1 LQPVFIEEGAKFLWG
16 GNPHFCSQF
25 TDYFSGN
32 MVFFPH
38 FRPLIPMIEKLEKKM
53 GWKTD
58 DYKTLF
64 NEVFLNA
71 VCGWTLGTGYYV
83 NKPFLNAL
91 TSTCG
96 FVKGE
101 CFVAV
106 FEPHGLFDHTSE
118 WHLVDV
124 TEPDVKIYHGKMPYA
139 ELENMQPCD
148 MTVDMFDQ
156 HSILK
161 TNDSKS
167 K

>member
-1 LQPVFIEEGAKFLWG
+1 
-16 GNPHFCSQF
+16 
-25 TDYFSGN
+25 

-53 GWKTD
+53 KWKTD

-96 FVKGE
+96 FIKGE
-101 CFVAV
+101 CFVV
-106 FEPHGLFDHTSE
+106 
-118 WHLVDV
+118 
-124 TEPDVKIYHGKMPYA
+124 
-139 ELENMQPCD
+139 
-148 MTVDMFDQ
+148 
-156 HSILK
+156 
-161 TNDSKS
+161 SKKDCFFLIFFFFFFS
-167 K
+167 Q

>member
-1 LQPVFIEEGAKFLWG
+1 
-16 GNPHFCSQF
+16 
-25 TDYFSGN
+25 

-53 GWKTD
+53 KWKTD

-96 FVKGE
+96 FIKGE
-101 CFVAV
+101 CFVVSKKIFWIFFNCFFFFFTINV
-106 FEPHGLFDHTSE
+106 FYSFS
-118 WHLVDV
+118 
-124 TEPDVKIYHGKMPYA
+124 
-139 ELENMQPCD
+139 
-148 MTVDMFDQ
+148 
-156 HSILK
+156 SI
-161 TNDSKS
+161 
-167 K
+167 